1 MRRVRGRPLQRKSW
15 RCPRSPNVTSLKEE
29 CPRHW
34 PPMGAASRLHGE
46 VTLPRGARPLRSGD
60 ATASR
65 PARALPRSSPP
76 RRLPAGS
83 CSSQNAAL
91 GPLLPGSPQGQHPPG
106 SVCLPARIVGAV
118 SPRRPAVCSSARGR
132 PHIPVT
138 LGATC
143 PSVFGSPVP
152 AHRMPSLAGILY
164 ALKWDCLNTRFKIM
178 TFHSLNF
185 VWYFLMKNKSSSNNF
200 KTNEFQ
206 ILFYSIPHLK
216 SWHLLRCSLD
226 GSFS

>member
-1 MRRVRGRPLQRKSW
+1 MSAVTECHLSEEGVSPSLATHGGCQPAARGGHAPARCQALAQRGRHP
-15 RCPRSPNVTSLKEE
+15 
-29 CPRHW
+29 
-34 PPMGAASRLHGE
+34 
-46 VTLPRGARPLRSGD
+46 
-60 ATASR
+60 SR

-83 CSSQNAAL
+83 CSSRNAAL

-138 LGATC
+138 LRATC

>member
-1 MRRVRGRPLQRKSW
+1 MSAVTECHLSEEGVSPSLATHGGCQPAARGGHAPARCQALAQRGRHRLT
-15 RCPRSPNVTSLKEE
+15 PRTRSAQVLAPSASPCRFLLV
-29 CPRHW
+29 PR
-34 PPMGAASRLHGE
+34 
-46 VTLPRGARPLRSGD
+46 
-60 ATASR
+60 
-65 PARALPRSSPP
+65 
-76 RRLPAGS
+76 
-83 CSSQNAAL
+83 NAAL

-138 LGATC
+138 LRATC